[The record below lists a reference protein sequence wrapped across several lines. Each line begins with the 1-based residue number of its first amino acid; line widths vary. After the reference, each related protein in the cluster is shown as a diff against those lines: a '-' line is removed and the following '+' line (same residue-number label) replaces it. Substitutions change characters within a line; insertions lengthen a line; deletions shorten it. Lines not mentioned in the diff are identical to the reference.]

1 MAITGFT
8 GIRLGA
14 MQTVELSNSVATT
27 ITPPDGSDFILI
39 ECHQHDARIRFD
51 GTAPTTT
58 VGFKLSKDT
67 PYRID
72 IGLDTTL
79 KLIAIQNSP
88 DCYIQAFRV
97 KRDNDA

>member
-14 MQTVELSNSVATT
+14 MQTIALSNSVATT
-27 ITPPDGSDFILI
+27 ITPPEGCDFILF
-39 ECHQHDARIRFD
+39 ECHQHNARIRFD

-58 VGFKLSKDT
+58 VGFQLAKDT
-67 PYRID
+67 PFQIE
-72 IGLDTTL
+72 IGLDTTI
-79 KLIAIQNSP
+79 KVIAIENSP
-88 DCYIQAFRV
+88 DCYVQAFRV